1 LNIATAIQHFT
12 PSIILQ
18 FPRTVFDNLM
28 SPTIAERF
36 RERLAALRKIRR
48 VTQEDLEARIGKS
61 QSEKG
66 YISRLETGG
75 IETPPFEMIQKI
87 ADALQ
92 FDVIEFFFA
101 EGLHESPEE
110 LVKSINE
117 LLPTEDV
124 EQLRKIYR
132 LILVEREKYS
142 K

>member
-1 LNIATAIQHFT
+1 
-12 PSIILQ
+12 
-18 FPRTVFDNLM
+18 M

-36 RERLAALRKIRR
+36 RERLAALRKIRG

-101 EGLHESPEE
+101 EGLVESPEE
-110 LVKSINE
+110 LVKRINE
-117 LLPTEDV
+117 LLPIGDV
-124 EQLRKIYR
+124 RQLRKIYR

>member
-1 LNIATAIQHFT
+1 MN
-12 PSIILQ
+12 S
-18 FPRTVFDNLM
+18 
-28 SPTIAERF
+28 TIGERF
-36 RERLAALRKIRR
+36 RERLAALRKVRG
-48 VTQEDLEARIGKS
+48 VTQEDLELRIGKS

-92 FDVIEFFFA
+92 FDVIEFFFS
-101 EGLHESPEE
+101 EGLQESPEE
-110 LVKSINE
+110 LIKSINA
-117 LLPTEDV
+117 LLPTQDV
-124 EQLRKIYR
+124 KQLRKIYR